1 MNAIE
6 QKLKERRDKAD
17 GQLRLA
23 LNALFTPLIQ
33 VANKQNQGSHHN
45 WTRDIFVT
53 AAVKA
58 IVKLAD
64 QYYRRRTGED
74 VEIMVDAW
82 KVNGTMPMKEKQ

>member
-53 AAVKA
+53 AAVNQISVRA
-58 IVKLAD
+58 TRGGRSGPSGSGGGAHRSL
-64 QYYRRRTGED
+64 
-74 VEIMVDAW
+74 
-82 KVNGTMPMKEKQ
+82 